1 MALVVACALL
11 ATCRPAAGP
20 RAPTDESLV
29 VALENAPI
37 HLDPRVGSDYASGR
51 VFELILEG
59 LVEADGEGSFV
70 PGLATSWEVLD
81 DGYRWRFH
89 LREGVEFHDGRP
101 FTAADVI
108 WTFGTMLD
116 GTVASPKR
124 GALAMVESVES
135 VESAEEAGTADPL
148 VVDFRLTQPY
158 GALLPNLTSYLG
170 IVPAGRQPE
179 EFGRAP
185 VGTGPFRFVSKT
197 PDRVVLAANDRAW
210 RGRPVLDRLEV
221 REVPDAT
228 VRALELRKGTVH
240 LVVNALAPDV
250 VSRFRNDPEF
260 RVVEDP
266 GSNYV
271 YLSFNLED
279 PILSDVRVRRA
290 FALAIDRQKIVDSIW
305 NGLGVVTESLMR
317 PGHWARHDGLEPVP
331 HDPAAAQALLDEA
344 GYPDP
349 DGEGPEPRFTI
360 TYKVST
366 DETSLL
372 QAQIIQAMLA
382 RVGIG
387 IEIRSF
393 EFATF
398 YEDIKRGNFQLFS
411 LVRLGIADP
420 DIYQLILHSRS
431 VPPAGANR
439 GRYVNPEFDRLI
451 ELGARF
457 ADPAERRPHY
467 LEAQEIFARDL
478 PYVSLFI
485 KVNVAVMPTAL
496 EGYRNYPSGQFYGLR
511 EVRWRR

>member
-1 MALVVACALL
+1 M
-11 ATCRPAAGP
+11 
-20 RAPTDESLV
+20 
-29 VALENAPI
+29 ALENAPL

-51 VFELILEG
+51 LFELILEG
-59 LVEADGEGSFV
+59 LVEPDTEGGFA
-70 PGLATSWEVLD
+70 PGLATAWEVLD
-81 DGYRWRFH
+81 DGHRWRFH

-101 FTAADVI
+101 LTAADVV

-124 GALAMVESVES
+124 GALAMVEGVE
-135 VESAEEAGTADPL
+135 AAGPL
-148 VVDFRLTQPY
+148 VVDFRLTRPY

-170 IVPAGRQPE
+170 IVPEGSRPE
-179 EFGRAP
+179 QFSRAP
-185 VGTGPFRFVSKT
+185 VGTGAFRFVSKT
-197 PDRVVLAANDRAW
+197 PDRVVLAANEGYW
-210 RGRPVLDRLEV
+210 RGRPALDRLEV

-250 VSRFRNDPEF
+250 VSRFREDPAL
-260 RVVEDP
+260 RVVTDP

-290 FALAIDRQKIVDSIW
+290 FARAIDRQKIVDSIW
-305 NGLGVVTESLMR
+305 AGLGVVTESLLR

-331 HDPAAAQALLDEA
+331 YDPAAARALLDEA

-349 DGEGPEPRFTI
+349 DGDGPAPRFTI

-382 RVGIG
+382 EVGVGI
-387 IEIRSF
+387 ELRSF

-439 GRYVNPEFDRLI
+439 GRYLNPEFDRLI
-451 ELGARF
+451 ELGASF
-457 ADPAERRPHY
+457 ADPAERRPYY
-467 LEAQEIFARDL
+467 LEAQEMFARDL

-485 KVNVAVMPTAL
+485 KVNVAVMPVAL
-496 EGYRNYPSGQFYGLR
+496 EGYRNYPSGQFHSLR
-511 EVRWRR
+511 ETRWRR

>member
-1 MALVVACALL
+1 M
-11 ATCRPAAGP
+11 
-20 RAPTDESLV
+20 
-29 VALENAPI
+29 ALENAPI

-51 VFELILEG
+51 VFELVFEG
-59 LVEADGEGSFV
+59 LVEADSEGGFG
-70 PGLATSWEVLD
+70 PDLATSWEVLE
-81 DGYRWRFH
+81 DGRRWRFH

-101 FTAADVI
+101 FTAADVV

-135 VESAEEAGTADPL
+135 AGPL
-148 VVDFRLTQPY
+148 TVDFRLSRPY

-170 IVPAGRQPE
+170 IVPDGSSPE
-179 EFGRAP
+179 ELNRTP
-185 VGTGPFRFVSKT
+185 IGTGPFRFVSKT
-197 PDRVVLAANDRAW
+197 ADRVLLEANQGAW
-210 RGRPVLDRLEV
+210 KGRPRLDRIEI

-228 VRALELRKGTVH
+228 VRALELRKGTVQ

-250 VSRFRNDPEF
+250 VSRFRDDPAF
-260 RVVEDP
+260 RVVESP
-266 GSNYV
+266 GANYV
-271 YLSFNLED
+271 YLGFNFED
-279 PILSDVRVRRA
+279 PILADARVRRA
-290 FALAIDRQKIVDSIW
+290 IALSIDRQKIVDSIW
-305 NGLGVVTESLMR
+305 SGLGVVSETLLR
-317 PGHWARHDGLEPVP
+317 PGHWARNDALEPVP
-331 HDPAAAQALLDEA
+331 HDPAAARVLLDEA
-344 GYPDP
+344 GFEDP
-349 DGEGPEPRFTI
+349 DGVGPEPRFTI

-382 RVGIG
+382 EAGIG
-387 IEIRSF
+387 VEIRSF

-420 DIYQLILHSRS
+420 DIYQLIFHSSS

-439 GRYVNPEFDRLI
+439 GRYINPELDRLI

-457 ADPAERRPHY
+457 ADPAERRPYY
-467 LEAQEIFARDL
+467 LQAQEIVARDL

-485 KVNVAVMPTAL
+485 KENVAVMPASL
-496 EGYRNYPSGQFYGLR
+496 EGYRNFPSGQFHSLR
-511 EVRWRR
+511 RAHWRR